1 MAAIGT
7 IRDKFGWL
15 LIGLMIVSLIAFILM
30 GSNSSGSGKG
40 QVKEDVALVD
50 GEALTNV
57 AFSER
62 VTTNTNNYRQQAQN
76 ATLTDED
83 INAIRNT
90 TYNQMITESLFKKI
104 YANTGIA
111 VGNAEFLDM
120 TTGSRVHQ
128 GIANSFKNEAGAFD
142 LEAFNNF
149 VRSLDLDNPGE
160 EPGSKRKSWNAF
172 EEAIIN
178 ERLTKKY
185 NTLVEKSLTV
195 PTFMAKDQYASD
207 KAQTTFDYVKV
218 PYSTIVDST
227 LNLKDS
233 DLKAFMAKN
242 AKKYEREASVDLK
255 IVSFNIKAS
264 ANDKLEAEKWMKTKM
279 DKWKEEKNDSA
290 FITLYSDVPYDE
302 AYYGKDELVSNFKD
316 SIFSAPVGTILGYQ
330 DFGTSFSAAKLAD
343 RKMIPD
349 SLRARHL
356 LISLDKV
363 KTQEEAMLAFAKY
376 DSLFTLVDSLGFN
389 LADLTAANSDDQSNA
404 AKGGDL
410 EWVKPGQMVKPFND
424 LIFFGMKEGE
434 VKKVTTQFGLHIVEV
449 YKATPTKTAVK
460 IATLTKNIVP
470 SVKTQEKTYADA
482 SIFAGNNNTKE
493 KFLATSETNQINDA
507 FGITKGDNNV
517 SGVIGNARAVI
528 QWAFNAKPGEV
539 STPFSIGDGYYV
551 ALLVDKNEKG
561 LPNISDNNR
570 LAIQLAAAKAKKG
583 EMLSTKLKGSDL
595 NTLASSNGVAVAS
608 AQGLSFANVNIEN
621 MPEPKVVGTA
631 LGIKEGIVSAPIV
644 GEEGVYV
651 IKVKSKVAAPEDAA
665 AIQAAKENM
674 RNQLRTSITSRLEES
689 IRKAANV
696 VDNRL
701 DFF

>member
-195 PTFMAKDQYASD
+195 PTFMAKDQYASE

-330 DFGTSFSAAKLAD
+330 DFGTSFSAAKLED

-470 SVKTQEKTYADA
+470 SVKTQEKNLCRCKYFCRKQQYERKIL
-482 SIFAGNNNTKE
+482 S
-493 KFLATSETNQINDA
+493 
-507 FGITKGDNNV
+507 
-517 SGVIGNARAVI
+517 
-528 QWAFNAKPGEV
+528 
-539 STPFSIGDGYYV
+539 
-551 ALLVDKNEKG
+551 
-561 LPNISDNNR
+561 NI
-570 LAIQLAAAKAKKG
+570 
-583 EMLSTKLKGSDL
+583 
-595 NTLASSNGVAVAS
+595 
-608 AQGLSFANVNIEN
+608 
-621 MPEPKVVGTA
+621 
-631 LGIKEGIVSAPIV
+631 
-644 GEEGVYV
+644 
-651 IKVKSKVAAPEDAA
+651 
-665 AIQAAKENM
+665 
-674 RNQLRTSITSRLEES
+674 
-689 IRKAANV
+689 
-696 VDNRL
+696 
-701 DFF
+701 